1 MERIYYTW
9 SFGTTRCIGIMRTI
23 TILTHLICL
32 KILYD
37 EMFRYCEDNTYITY
51 IIVIVTYRSHN
62 MRSHLIIPEVT
73 LVISVRTTLCETTLL
88 YIVDW
93 LLQWSKD
100 FSDTTVFG

>member
-1 MERIYYTW
+1 MERIYHTL
-9 SFGTTRCIGIMRTI
+9 SFGTTRCIGIVRTM

-32 KILYD
+32 KILCD
-37 EMFRYCEDNTYITY
+37 EMFQYCEDNTY
-51 IIVIVTYRSHN
+51 IIVIVTYGSHN
-62 MRSHLIIPEVT
+62 TRSHLIIPEMT